1 MRIFILLIAM
11 LVLCPGVATAAA
23 DAAAAPSA
31 DAVLQSALEHAP
43 SATPPAPA
51 ADPNAPTPEQTFR
64 MLQEQDK
71 HMEIFALIGS
81 MIFALLL
88 MLAAVRL
95 CGHKAYAGV
104 VSGGGLVL
112 IIFGTLFIA
121 VYASTPDQLTA
132 PIGILG
138 AIAGYLFGS
147 AQRAKDSDQSESPRD
162 VAPYDT
168 GSRQTTGNVVV
179 PLQPGAAS

>member
-1 MRIFILLIAM
+1 VRISSFLFALL
-11 LVLCPGVATAAA
+11 LLCPIATTAAA
-23 DAAAAPSA
+23 APAAAPSA

-43 SATPPAPA
+43 SAAPA
-51 ADPNAPTPEQTFR
+51 APAPESNAPTPEQNFR

-81 MIFALLL
+81 MIVALLL
-88 MLAAVRL
+88 MLVAVRL
-95 CGHKAYAGV
+95 SGRKAYTSV

-147 AQRAKDSDQSESPRD
+147 AQHAKDPDHSESSPNA
-162 VAPYDT
+162 APPDAGTRQPSDDAGTPVT
-168 GSRQTTGNVVV
+168 G
-179 PLQPGAAS
+179 